1 MWYEWMISCEKI
13 DVSERPGVKGD
24 GNLGMRII
32 CHIKCKFE
40 HKPKAYRGCHDLMM
54 KAPSLC

>member
-1 MWYEWMISCEKI
+1 MISCEKI

-40 HKPKAYRGCHDLMM
+40 HKPKVYRGCHDLMM